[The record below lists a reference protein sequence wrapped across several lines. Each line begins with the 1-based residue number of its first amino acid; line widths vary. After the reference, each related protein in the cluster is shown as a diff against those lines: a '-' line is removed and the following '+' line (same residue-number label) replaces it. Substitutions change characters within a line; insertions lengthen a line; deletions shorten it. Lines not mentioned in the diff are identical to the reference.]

1 MDNDKFEGDRPE
13 QKTQERKPAEVRRFE
28 ILYAARELFVEKGFD
43 RVSMDEVA
51 EKVKISKAAVY
62 LYFPSKAELFLE
74 TIGQAVDKLVSDLET
89 SFSDPPHRTTV
100 EKLGSANKALQRYS
114 PVFTMTHHMSESGF
128 PDEVFPPRVIKLFV
142 KKMAERKKRIW
153 SMLRDVFEHGQNE
166 GEIRI
171 DLPAGELAKLFAI
184 YGMLLANSEVAYQTA
199 KEVLLKGI
207 LRNNEENL
215 SKEAR

>member
-1 MDNDKFEGDRPE
+1 MQNDKPSTEKLE

-43 RVSMDEVA
+43 RVSMEDVA

-74 TIGQAVDKLVSDLET
+74 TIGQAVDKLVSDLEI
-89 SFSDPPHRTTV
+89 SFTDPPHRSTV
-100 EKLGSANKALQRYS
+100 EKLNSANKALQNYS
-114 PVFTMTHHMSESGF
+114 PMFTVTHHMSESGF
-128 PDEVFPPRVIKLFV
+128 PDEVFPPRIIKLFV
-142 KKMAERKKRIW
+142 KRMGERKQRIW
-153 SMLRDVFEHGQNE
+153 DMLRCVFEHGQNE
-166 GEIRI
+166 GEIRS

-184 YGMLLANSEVAYQTA
+184 YGMLLASSEVAYTTA

-207 LRNNEENL
+207 LKNKKDDL
-215 SKEAR
+215 FKEDE